1 MTNNISAH
9 RSNIFS
15 VFLSVVDH
23 VVPEPGISL
32 LTAYDQ
38 WRDTADKRSC
48 CDYSLHMDITR
59 WHEGMFE
66 ELETLVKDKGNCFHI
81 YYHNTYQNQDYAPS

>member
-1 MTNNISAH
+1 MC
-9 RSNIFS
+9 IFS
-15 VFLSVVDH
+15 AFLSVVDH

-38 WRDTADKRSC
+38 WRDTADKQSC

-66 ELETLVKDKGNCFHI
+66 EFETLVKDKGNCFCI
-81 YYHNTYQNQDYAPS
+81 

>member
-1 MTNNISAH
+1 MLH
-9 RSNIFS
+9 

-66 ELETLVKDKGNCFHI
+66 ELETLVKDKGICCHI
-81 YYHNTYQNQDYAPS
+81 LYHYIYAYIVLRL